1 MWAQPRPFNLGG
13 LNGGPETHPMWK
25 IKGSDKVFILI
36 THSFKIL
43 NVRSRGT
50 PSIPVQSLWS
60 LRKRCW
66 FVEGRLF
73 PAVTGRRKAFRG
85 GCHLILS
92 SRPESHNN
100 GAAIEGP
107 LKFHERQV
115 T

>member
-25 IKGSDKVFILI
+25 MKGSDKVFILI

-43 NVRSRGT
+43 NVRSRRT

-100 GAAIEGP
+100 GVAIEGP
-107 LKFHERQV
+107 LTKDK
-115 T
+115 